1 MDKRSDSCFVIWIVY
16 TIFGLIFSRIPVEN
30 IYKIFPKSLIGA
42 VTVVIGI
49 NLMPFILTYVQIN
62 GETNMWG
69 VSVAIITMIA
79 IALFSHYAKGI
90 VKILPFLLGTLVG
103 YAYAVVLTITNIFPV
118 VDFSVFENMRLF
130 ALPDLAISHVNW
142 YKFIELPQLI
152 PLIIL
157 FIAYT
162 ISAMMEALSDH
173 AALGGIIGI
182 DLYQKPGLNRI
193 FAGEGLANAISG
205 LLGGLGACSYG
216 EGVACVGFSRV
227 ASAKVSGTAALILI
241 LMGFLLS
248 VAFYLLPH

>member
-1 MDKRSDSCFVIWIVY
+1 
-16 TIFGLIFSRIPVEN
+16 
-30 IYKIFPKSLIGA
+30 
-42 VTVVIGI
+42 
-49 NLMPFILTYVQIN
+49 
-62 GETNMWG
+62 
-69 VSVAIITMIA
+69 
-79 IALFSHYAKGI
+79 
-90 VKILPFLLGTLVG
+90 
-103 YAYAVVLTITNIFPV
+103 
-118 VDFSVFENMRLF
+118 MRLF

-152 PLIIL
+152 PLIFL

-193 FAGEGLANAISG
+193 FAGEGLANAVSG

-216 EGVACVGFSRV
+216 EGVACVGFSKV

-241 LMGFLLS
+241 LMGFFVPVQAFISSIPACVFAGAAIVLYGFIACSGIKMLQQVDLNGQKNLIIVSAVLS
-248 VAFYLLPH
+248 LGISGLAIGGTDFSISATALALIAGIILNLVLKNKD

>member
-1 MDKRSDSCFVIWIVY
+1 
-16 TIFGLIFSRIPVEN
+16 
-30 IYKIFPKSLIGA
+30 
-42 VTVVIGI
+42 
-49 NLMPFILTYVQIN
+49 MPFILTYVQIN

-173 AALGGIIGI
+173 ATLGGIIGI

-205 LLGGLGACSYG
+205 LLGGLCELCIQRLCLALAQEGLRAAGDGA
-216 EGVACVGFSRV
+216 RQ
-227 ASAKVSGTAALILI
+227 SGALTALHENDNGDCQSGQKLKYRENKLDSVHLYPILS
-241 LMGFLLS
+241 MFTN
-248 VAFYLLPH
+248 